1 LIKAGKPRTMARDM
15 GLSHT
20 LAQQLRQP
28 SGWLGRLIWF
38 VLLINRQGIDW
49 TVGLLDIRPT
59 DHVLEVG
66 FGSGHGIKQAAALAV
81 RGRVAGIDFS
91 ETMVRQAREHNA
103 RVRAG
108 GRVDLTH
115 GDASALPYPDNS
127 FDKVFATNV
136 VYFWQDPTA
145 NLTEI
150 RRVMK
155 PGGRLALYVIA
166 KEELAGMSIT
176 RTGVY
181 RLYTGDELVGLLV
194 RAGFR
199 NARFETRA
207 ERFRTGLC
215 ALAEK

>member
-1 LIKAGKPRTMARDM
+1 M
-15 GLSHT
+15 GLSHI
-20 LAQQLRQP
+20 LAKQLRQP
-28 SGWLGRLIWF
+28 SGWLGRVIGF
-38 VLLINRQGIDW
+38 VLRINRQGIDW

-66 FGSGHGIKQAAALAV
+66 FGSGYGIEQAAALAF

-91 ETMVRQAREHNA
+91 ETMVQQARARNA
-103 RVRAG
+103 YVRAG

-115 GDASALPYPDNS
+115 GEASALPYPENS

-136 VYFWQDPTA
+136 VYFWQDPMA
-145 NLTEI
+145 NLKEL

-166 KEELAGMSIT
+166 KEELAGMKIT
-176 RTGVY
+176 QTGVY
-181 RLYTGDELVGLLV
+181 VLYTGDDLV
-194 RAGFR
+194 RLLAQAGFH
-199 NARFETRA
+199 NARFETKS
-207 ERFRTGLC
+207 ERFRTGVC

>member
-1 LIKAGKPRTMARDM
+1 M
-15 GLSHT
+15 GLSHA
-20 LAQQLRQP
+20 LAKQLRRP
-28 SGWLGRLIWF
+28 SGWLGRVVGF
-38 VLLINRQGIDW
+38 VLRINRQGIAW
-49 TVGLLDIRPT
+49 TVGLLEIRPT
-59 DHVLEVG
+59 DHVLEIG
-66 FGSGHGIKQAAALAV
+66 FGSGYGIQQAAALAS

-91 ETMVRQAREHNA
+91 EEMVRLARARNA

-115 GDASALPYPDNS
+115 GDASTLPYPDGS

-136 VYFWQDPTA
+136 VYFWQDPVA
-145 NLTEI
+145 NLKEA

-166 KEELAGMSIT
+166 KEELVEMKIT

-181 RLYTGDELVGLLV
+181 TLYTGDELVRLLAQ
-194 RAGFR
+194 AGFR
-199 NARFETRA
+199 NARFETKS
-207 ERFRTGLC
+207 ERFRTGVC